1 MRRFDT
7 PTGPLGWAG
16 LGAELLRIVDPTGR
30 AIAWLAPGFGANCV
44 GYAVRHDEPAPGHW
58 QQIFHAGSPR
68 DLRAQP
74 LNHGCAILGPEPND
88 GSAHLAAWRFVER
101 DPTAATC
108 SVRCGAILLDLTARL
123 EDAAL
128 HLDLLATN
136 EGSEAVTIAS
146 GLRLNFNDSF
156 RCDISPLPIGQPV
169 TLQDADLML
178 RLAVASQEEQGY
190 RWCSFPLPGGT
201 FAIEARHVGERKLMP
216 GEQNCLSLVILPG
229 RVIPLVL

>member
-7 PTGPLGWAG
+7 PTGPPGWAG

-68 DLRAQP
+68 DLRAQS
-74 LNHGCAILGPEPND
+74 LNHGCAILGPAPND
-88 GSAHLAAWRFVER
+88 DSAHLAAWRFIER

-108 SVRCGAILLDLTARL
+108 SVHCGTIRLDLMARL

-128 HLDLLATN
+128 HLDLLAAN
-136 EGSEAVTIAS
+136 EGPEAATIAL
-146 GLRLNFNDSF
+146 GLRLNLAGEFH
-156 RCDISPLPIGQPV
+156 CDISPALIEQPV
-169 TLQDADLML
+169 TLQSDEPRMQLVIASDGEQECHW
-178 RLAVASQEEQGY
+178 RVSRTPGGAVALEVRQTGGCTLLPAEQM
-190 RWCSFPLPGGT
+190 RLT
-201 FAIEARHVGERKLMP
+201 
-216 GEQNCLSLVILPG
+216 LVISALQTE
-229 RVIPLVL
+229 